1 MVQEAQALAIPLPSE
16 AVRQTMQHKLLYD
29 ALRNTKRK
37 VCGQELRLVLLRS
50 SHESSWPKLLAV
62 QLQRERLRFCPHA
75 PVRRTANPA
84 TDGPAGAAEQRH
96 QRSGTWMSRREIL
109 YTQLR
114 RRRCPAPAA
123 SCIPHAPRAPGTAHP
138 RFSRVRTTT
147 FARLEVPGPN
157 PNLKSQL
164 QIKNARVSWISC
176 TFFLY
181 YSTIP
186 KHHERPV
193 GQSNKY
199 RKPQRFVSEHPTQQK
214 S

>member
-16 AVRQTMQHKLLYD
+16 AVRQTIQHKLLYD

-37 VCGQELRLVLLRS
+37 VCGQDLRLVLLRS

-114 RRRCPAPAA
+114 RCLCPAPAA
-123 SCIPHAPRAPGTAHP
+123 SCIPHAPRAPEPRIRVRKSAHP
-138 RFSRVRTTT
+138 SPNDD

-157 PNLKSQL
+157 PNFKSQL
-164 QIKNARVSWISC
+164 QNPEC
-176 TFFLY
+176 QGFLD
-181 YSTIP
+181 
-186 KHHERPV
+186 
-193 GQSNKY
+193 QL
-199 RKPQRFVSEHPTQQK
+199 
-214 S
+214 